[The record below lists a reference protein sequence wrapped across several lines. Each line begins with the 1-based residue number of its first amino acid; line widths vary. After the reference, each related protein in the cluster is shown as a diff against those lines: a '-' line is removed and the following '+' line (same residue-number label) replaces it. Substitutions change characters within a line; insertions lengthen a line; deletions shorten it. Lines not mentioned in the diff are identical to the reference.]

1 MQSRK
6 QVLERGDGN
15 VGSYIELKNICK
27 RFAGVNALQNVSID
41 VALGEVHALVGEN
54 GAGKSTLIKIM
65 SGYHQPTSGEC
76 FVEGK
81 KVEITD
87 PSVALKLQIG
97 VVYQELNVVDCLSV
111 AENIFFGRLPK
122 NKWGRVC
129 WKKLYRDS
137 EEILKRIGLNISVK
151 QKVGELGTAQ
161 KQLVEIAR
169 CLSQNPRFII
179 MDEPTS
185 SLAPTEVQN
194 LLRIIRLLKEQK
206 VGILYISHK
215 LDEVFEISDRITVL
229 RDGQHIVT
237 KPTKELSESDL
248 IALMVGRTLNMQHT
262 RMCCATDEIGLEVKN
277 LTSNQVRDISFYAKR
292 GEIVGFSGLMGAG
305 RTELA
310 QALFGADER
319 LSGEIL
325 VHGQKVPKN
334 SMAKSVKCGMGF
346 ISESRKEE
354 GIFQNFSVM
363 ENITI
368 SSLPELSKKGM
379 LNHKKEAEVS
389 EKYRESIHIKT
400 PTIHQQ
406 IVNLS
411 GGNQQKALI
420 ARWLAKKGLK
430 VLIVD
435 EPTRGIDVGAKS
447 EIYDL
452 LEQLA
457 KEGLTVVIMSSEMQE
472 ILSICDRIYVM
483 KHGRI
488 SAEYRI
494 EDATQENLLSSAI

>member
-1 MQSRK
+1 MSP
-6 QVLERGDGN
+6 
-15 VGSYIELKNICK
+15 YIELKNICK
-27 RFAGVNALQNVSID
+27 RFAGVNALQNVSMD
-41 VALGEVHALVGEN
+41 VKLGEVHALAGEN

-65 SGYHQPTSGEC
+65 SGFHQPTSGEC
-76 FVEGK
+76 YVEGK

-87 PSVALKLQIG
+87 PSVALNLKIG
-97 VVYQELNVVDCLSV
+97 VVYQELNVVDSLSV
-111 AENIFFGRLPK
+111 GENIFFGRLPK
-122 NKWGRVC
+122 NKWGQVQ

-151 QKVGELGTAQ
+151 QKVGSLGTAQ

-169 CLSQNPRFII
+169 CLSQNPKFII

-185 SLAPTEVQN
+185 SLAPREIQN
-194 LLRIIRLLKEQK
+194 LLNIIQMLKKQN

-215 LDEVFEISDRITVL
+215 LDEIFVISDRITVL
-229 RDGQHIVT
+229 RDGQHVAT
-237 KPTKELSESDL
+237 KAASELDEAGL
-248 IALMVGRTLNMQHT
+248 IALMVGRKLNMERT
-262 RMCCATDEIGLEVKN
+262 RTCCAKDEIGLEVKN
-277 LTSNQVRDISFYAKR
+277 LTSNQVRDISFYAKK
-292 GEIVGFSGLMGAG
+292 GEIVGFNGLMGAG

-310 QALFGADER
+310 QAIFGADER
-319 LSGEIL
+319 LSGTVL
-325 VHGQKVPKN
+325 VHNREVPKN
-334 SMAKSVKCGMGF
+334 SMAKSVKYGMGY

-363 ENITI
+363 KNITI
-368 SSLPELSKKGM
+368 SSMNEMSRKGVI
-379 LNHKKEAEVS
+379 NHKREADVS

-400 PTIHQQ
+400 PTIDQQ

-411 GGNQQKALI
+411 GGNQQKAII
-420 ARWLAKKGLK
+420 ARWLAKKELK

-452 LEQLA
+452 LDQLA
-457 KEGLTVVIMSSEMQE
+457 KTGLTVIIMSSEMQE

-488 SAEYRI
+488 SAEYNI
-494 EDATQENLLSSAI
+494 EDATQEKLLSSAI

>member
-1 MQSRK
+1 MSP
-6 QVLERGDGN
+6 
-15 VGSYIELKNICK
+15 YIELKNICK

-41 VALGEVHALVGEN
+41 VKLGEVHALAGGN

-65 SGYHQPTSGEC
+65 SGFHQPTSGEC
-76 FVEGK
+76 YVEGK

-87 PSVALKLQIG
+87 PSVALSLKIG
-97 VVYQELNVVDCLSV
+97 VVYQELNVVDSLSV
-111 AENIFFGRLPK
+111 GENIFFGRLPK
-122 NKWGRVC
+122 NKWGQVQ

-151 QKVGELGTAQ
+151 QKVGSLGTAQ

-169 CLSQNPRFII
+169 CLSQNPKFII

-185 SLAPTEVQN
+185 SLAPREIQN
-194 LLRIIRLLKEQK
+194 LLNIIQMLKKQNL
-206 VGILYISHK
+206 GILYISHK
-215 LDEVFEISDRITVL
+215 LDEIFAISDRITVL
-229 RDGQHIVT
+229 RDGQHVAT
-237 KPTKELSESDL
+237 KAASELDEAGL
-248 IALMVGRTLNMQHT
+248 IALMVGRKLNMERT
-262 RMCCATDEIGLEVKN
+262 RTCCAKDEIGLEVKN
-277 LTSNQVRDISFYAKR
+277 LTSNQVRDISFYAKK
-292 GEIVGFSGLMGAG
+292 GEIVGFNGLMGAG

-310 QALFGADER
+310 QAIFGADER
-319 LSGEIL
+319 LSGRVL
-325 VHGQKVPKN
+325 VHNREVPKN
-334 SMAKSVKCGMGF
+334 SMAKSVKYGMGY

-363 ENITI
+363 KNITI
-368 SSLPELSKKGM
+368 SSLNEMSKKGVID
-379 LNHKKEAEVS
+379 HKREADVS
-389 EKYRESIHIKT
+389 EKYRKSIRIKT
-400 PTIHQQ
+400 PTIDQQ

-411 GGNQQKALI
+411 GGNQQKAII
-420 ARWLAKKGLK
+420 ARWLAKKELK

-452 LEQLA
+452 LDQLA
-457 KEGLTVVIMSSEMQE
+457 KTGLTVIIMSSEIQE

-488 SAEYRI
+488 SAEYKI
-494 EDATQENLLSSAI
+494 EDATQEKLLSSAI

>member
-1 MQSRK
+1 MSP
-6 QVLERGDGN
+6 
-15 VGSYIELKNICK
+15 YIELKNICK

-41 VALGEVHALVGEN
+41 VKLGEVHALAGEN

-65 SGYHQPTSGEC
+65 SGFHQPTSGEC
-76 FVEGK
+76 YVEGK

-87 PSVALKLQIG
+87 PSVALSLKIG
-97 VVYQELNVVDCLSV
+97 VVYQELNVVDSLSV
-111 AENIFFGRLPK
+111 GENIFFGRLPK
-122 NKWGRVC
+122 NKWGQVQ

-151 QKVGELGTAQ
+151 QKVGSLGTAQ

-169 CLSQNPRFII
+169 CLSQNPKFII

-185 SLAPTEVQN
+185 SLAPREIQN
-194 LLRIIRLLKEQK
+194 LLNIIQMLKKQN

-215 LDEVFEISDRITVL
+215 LDEIFAISDRITVL
-229 RDGQHIVT
+229 RDGQHVAT
-237 KPTKELSESDL
+237 KAASELDEAGL
-248 IALMVGRTLNMQHT
+248 IALMVGRKLNMERT
-262 RMCCATDEIGLEVKN
+262 RTCCAKDEIGLEVKN
-277 LTSNQVRDISFYAKR
+277 LTSNQVRDISFYAKK
-292 GEIVGFSGLMGAG
+292 GEIVGFNGLMGAG

-310 QALFGADER
+310 QAIFGADER
-319 LSGEIL
+319 LSGRVL
-325 VHGQKVPKN
+325 VHNREVPKN
-334 SMAKSVKCGMGF
+334 SMAKSVKYGMGY

-363 ENITI
+363 KNITI
-368 SSLPELSKKGM
+368 SSLNEMSKKGVID
-379 LNHKKEAEVS
+379 HKREADVS
-389 EKYRESIHIKT
+389 EKYRKSIRIKT
-400 PTIHQQ
+400 PTIDQQ

-411 GGNQQKALI
+411 GGNQQKAII
-420 ARWLAKKGLK
+420 ARWLAKKELK

-452 LEQLA
+452 LDQLA
-457 KEGLTVVIMSSEMQE
+457 KTGLTVIIMSSEMQE

-488 SAEYRI
+488 SAEYKI
-494 EDATQENLLSSAI
+494 EDATQEKLLSSAI